1 MNPTLLTL
9 ARQRGEIDCGGLEFI
24 PDRELRL
31 SNDESSSIRAHPRE
45 SAAPYFAEQPIP
57 APA

>member
-31 SNDESSSIRAHPRE
+31 SNDESSSIRAHPRN
-45 SAAPYFAEQPIP
+45 PRRLLAEQPIP